1 MALWW
6 HQPLRQA
13 AQTDNSALLVCL
25 SASYCQIG
33 KFIWTRMKTLAT
45 LSANGF
51 EAVFEVVS
59 VIMVDQLSRVFFFF
73 FFSVSPDG
81 NYKQW
86 GFYRHCHVCESG
98 RDGTV
103 FVDAMQLNKMKTW
116 KILTLLIAM
125 NSRNVPV
132 SRTRL
137 ISTCTEEIH
146 GTVKGMSKNI
156 GPIQCVNMACV
167 Y

>member
-1 MALWW
+1 
-6 HQPLRQA
+6 
-13 AQTDNSALLVCL
+13 
-25 SASYCQIG
+25 
-33 KFIWTRMKTLAT
+33 MKTLAT

-59 VIMVDQLSRVFFFF
+59 VIMVDQLSRFCFFCFFFRF
-73 FFSVSPDG
+73 PLTAIINSEVFTDIATSV
-81 NYKQW
+81 K
-86 GFYRHCHVCESG
+86 V
-98 RDGTV
+98 DGTV
-103 FVDAMQLNKMKTW
+103 FVDAMQLNKMKIW

-132 SRTRL
+132 SRMRL

>member
-1 MALWW
+1 
-6 HQPLRQA
+6 
-13 AQTDNSALLVCL
+13 
-25 SASYCQIG
+25 
-33 KFIWTRMKTLAT
+33 MKTLAT

-59 VIMVDQLSRVFFFF
+59 VIMVDQLSRFFLFCFFFF
-73 FFSVSPDG
+73 RFPLTAIINSEVFTDIATSAKVDG
-81 NYKQW
+81 A
-86 GFYRHCHVCESG
+86 
-98 RDGTV
+98 V
-103 FVDAMQLNKMKTW
+103 FVDAMQLNKMKIW

-132 SRTRL
+132 SRMRL